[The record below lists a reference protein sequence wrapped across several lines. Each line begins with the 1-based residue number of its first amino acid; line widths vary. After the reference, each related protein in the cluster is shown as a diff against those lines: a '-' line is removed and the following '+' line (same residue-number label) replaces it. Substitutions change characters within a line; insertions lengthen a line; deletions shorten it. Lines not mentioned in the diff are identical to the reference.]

1 MEATVEEVEAT
12 RGVMKA
18 TVEEVE
24 ATGGVMKATVDE
36 VEATGGVLELIH
48 NLPNKFET
56 FPINSILKINSIIY
70 INSNNFNKK
79 YQTNYI
85 STLNYSNI
93 NSNNIK

>member
-1 MEATVEEVEAT
+1 MN
-12 RGVMKA
+12 KL
-18 TVEEVE
+18 
-24 ATGGVMKATVDE
+24 KFQSNQI
-36 VEATGGVLELIH
+36 LKLNNQIYFPYLIH
-48 NLPNKFET
+48 NLPKKFET

-85 STLNYSNI
+85 NTLNYSNI